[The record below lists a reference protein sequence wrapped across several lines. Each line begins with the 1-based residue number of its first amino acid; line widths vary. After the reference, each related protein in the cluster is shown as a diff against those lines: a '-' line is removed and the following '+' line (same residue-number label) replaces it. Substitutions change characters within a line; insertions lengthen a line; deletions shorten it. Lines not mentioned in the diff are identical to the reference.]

1 MDPISP
7 ELLTRLP
14 RTFVPALNEQIKNWD
29 VLFPAER
36 RTMSAQM
43 SWLARLPAHEFRD
56 LFEPIK
62 ALEARMDLPAWNPR
76 TPRVSIN
83 DTSVLVRSPL
93 YPQWRVAVG
102 KVFDRIDAGVKAGKV
117 SPAWNRLIVCTM
129 PAGSPARTT
138 EMWPALEAHAKWVA
152 LERPFADVLPALFSG
167 VAGRQPPPG
176 LEPVERTWLFEYD
189 TLLAPAQNRE
199 QVTALSFDGLGPVR
213 REFLARLN
221 SIHKDLRALDQAYED
236 LRRIDLRPWLGAPFT
251 ADVAEFVRNLLLSGN
266 GAILFGNSFVQWGAS
281 EALRRVQPQAMFC
294 RFGVRGKLKP
304 FSSVVLFED
313 QHRANPVPDE
323 PDVEGSFV
331 DSRLL
336 SEYVYLSATRHL
348 EFAERM
354 LVLFAVPEQSRLLV
368 LGTGGILPHVDLK
381 RPLEAAP
388 LVAAVRAWL
397 A

>member
-7 ELLTRLP
+7 ELLARLP

-102 KVFDRIDAGVKAGKV
+102 MVFDRIDAGVKAGKV

-138 EMWPALEAHAKWVA
+138 PMWPALEAQTKWGRAGTAVRRRLAGA
-152 LERPFADVLPALFSG
+152 LQRG
-167 VAGRQPPPG
+167 CR
-176 LEPVERTWLFEYD
+176 
-189 TLLAPAQNRE
+189 APAAAGPRTRGAHVVVRVRHAARPRSE
-199 QVTALSFDGLGPVR
+199 PGAGDGAV
-213 REFLARLN
+213 
-221 SIHKDLRALDQAYED
+221 I
-236 LRRIDLRPWLGAPFT
+236 RRIRPCAP
-251 ADVAEFVRNLLLSGN
+251 
-266 GAILFGNSFVQWGAS
+266 
-281 EALRRVQPQAMFC
+281 
-294 RFGVRGKLKP
+294 
-304 FSSVVLFED
+304 
-313 QHRANPVPDE
+313 
-323 PDVEGSFV
+323 
-331 DSRLL
+331 
-336 SEYVYLSATRHL
+336 
-348 EFAERM
+348 
-354 LVLFAVPEQSRLLV
+354 
-368 LGTGGILPHVDLK
+368 
-381 RPLEAAP
+381 
-388 LVAAVRAWL
+388 
-397 A
+397 